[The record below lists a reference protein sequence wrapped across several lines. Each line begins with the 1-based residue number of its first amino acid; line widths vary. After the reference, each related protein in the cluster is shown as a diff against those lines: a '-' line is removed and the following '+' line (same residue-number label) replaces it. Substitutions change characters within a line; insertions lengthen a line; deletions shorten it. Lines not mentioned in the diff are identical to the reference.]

1 MFSGVVIERLFWV
14 EYMYSP
20 RTAVMVEDEY
30 DEYMLRSPERNT
42 SYASP
47 LRAIASPF
55 YEAVK
60 AAQTNV
66 SRDFDRFYGNLQAK
80 LTPRTSEV
88 NKKKKSK

>member
-1 MFSGVVIERLFWV
+1 MIE
-14 EYMYSP
+14 
-20 RTAVMVEDEY
+20 DDY
-30 DEYMLRSPERNT
+30 DEYMLRTPDRSA

-60 AAQTNV
+60 TAQTNV

-88 NKKKKSK
+88 IKSIVQF